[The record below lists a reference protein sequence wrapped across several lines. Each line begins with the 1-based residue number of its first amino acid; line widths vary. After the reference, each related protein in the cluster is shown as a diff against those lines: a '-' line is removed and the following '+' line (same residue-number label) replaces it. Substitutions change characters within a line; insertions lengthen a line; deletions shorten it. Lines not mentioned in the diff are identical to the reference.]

1 VRDPAPLAIELVT
14 ERLHLRPVRAE
25 DAGVAAAI
33 GADERV
39 MEWFGGAFSREE
51 SAEWLTRVVAH
62 WHDHGFGR
70 FAVVASGT
78 VVGFVGLSRTDFDAG
93 IVPGVEVAWRLA
105 FDQWGRGYATE
116 AARAVLR
123 DGFERLGLAVIV
135 ACTAQS
141 NARSRRVMDRLGMT
155 HSPAE
160 TFEHP
165 LVPARDPLRVHVVY
179 RLSRPR

>member
-1 VRDPAPLAIELVT
+1 VRDPTPHLVELFT

-25 DAGVAAAI
+25 DAGVVAAI

-39 MEWFGGAFSREE
+39 MEWFGGAFSREK
-51 SAEWLTRVVAH
+51 SDEWLARVIAH
-62 WHDHGFGR
+62 WDEHGFGR
-70 FAVVASGT
+70 FAVVANGA

-93 IVPGVEVAWRLA
+93 IVPGVEVAWRLG

-123 DGFERLGLAVIV
+123 DGFERLGLDVIV
-135 ACTAQS
+135 ACTAAS
-141 NARSRRVMDRLGMT
+141 NARSRRVMARLGMV

-165 LVPARDPLRVHVVY
+165 LVPAGDPLRRHVVY
-179 RLSRPR
+179 GLSRPG